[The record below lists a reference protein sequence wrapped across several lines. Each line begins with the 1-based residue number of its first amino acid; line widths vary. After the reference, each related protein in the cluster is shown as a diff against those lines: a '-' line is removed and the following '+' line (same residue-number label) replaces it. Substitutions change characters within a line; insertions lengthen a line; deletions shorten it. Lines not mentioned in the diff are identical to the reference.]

1 MKKILMGIIALSML
15 TVTSCKK
22 KDKEPE
28 NITPTTSNLS
38 GSYKTAKVT
47 GTASG
52 SSTEIDITNTW
63 LDACEKDDIITLN
76 ANGTYTVVDAGT
88 TCSPTSADTGTWSLV
103 NSTTINIDG
112 SNNTIK
118 RFNGTNLDI
127 SFSDPSAG
135 TVTIYLVKQ

>member
-52 SSTEIDITNTW
+52 SSTEIDITSTW
-63 LDACEKDDIITLN
+63 LDACEKDDIITLSS
-76 ANGTYTVVDAGT
+76 NGTYTVVDAGT

-112 SNNTIK
+112 SVNTIK